1 MIDELHDSLCAL
13 IESDEVRPLCMDV
26 PEDRLR
32 LRLLISG
39 VLVAGRWE
47 EANQAKETRNRKI
60 SQLDQDTEGLLSAAQ
75 WDGMLECAIG
85 SLVDEARR
93 GAHE

>member
-47 EANQAKETRNRKI
+47 EANQAEDEDTRNRKI
-60 SQLDQDTEGLLSAAQ
+60 SQL
-75 WDGMLECAIG
+75 IG
-85 SLVDEARR
+85 SSAFPVSSIPR
-93 GAHE
+93 